1 MATSS
6 DRDPTS
12 NWSKACDLF
21 ETWYFKT
28 AIRNSIADDFEQLCA
43 NHPEF
48 ATELRR
54 IQDFGREVAA
64 RLPEH
69 MRTAAIHELTVK
81 YPKT

>member
-21 ETWYFKT
+21 AKWYFET
-28 AIRNSIADDFEQLCA
+28 EIRDRIADDFEQICA
-43 NHPEF
+43 NHPEL

-54 IQDFGREVAA
+54 IQAFGMEIAA
-64 RLPEH
+64 RLPES
-69 MRTAAIHELTVK
+69 MRAAAIHELTVK